1 MNLQDNVNNLLEYVN
16 AGEARHAKKSDDSIN
31 TINDSDG
38 NRINSTYLKI
48 DGSNT
53 QKAVPVNI
61 TGTAE
66 RAVADQ
72 NGNNISNTYLKK
84 TEKAIAANVADSF
97 VQNVVL
103 DITGDDARGTVSFRT
118 NGYYPLKLS
127 VNHAKKANYISNGFS
142 PIYQVF
148 DMNMSIYYGGFFKIA
163 KIKAV
168 NPLDFRANLRYFGT
182 GLRTTVK
189 GDISFSFYDEADFF
203 DTRACGNDVNAQFY
217 IKEINQKEYE
227 LYIKSDIR
235 HFYFEFLSD
244 QGGNT
249 TIEFEPQKAE
259 KDNAMKL
266 IRQDVPLP
274 VHSAYSHNGIY
285 RGNDITEYFKS
296 GQMSAHIKD
305 RTYSGIYIG
314 DQIKMDMTIDNQTFE
329 SRWTVADLDYFYENG
344 VLLVSDCYFANK
356 KYHMAS
362 SPSTDGGYVN
372 SDMWKN
378 TIPLYAKAVKNAF
391 GADHV
396 VDHLEFL
403 TSSIDKNAQS
413 LVYNRKGASLW
424 TFQKTVT
431 VNLLNESML
440 FGTSMLGFPLYESY
454 GAPCQLSLF
463 RLNRDS
469 IASSNNGGYWLRTIA
484 SDREYCSE
492 YYPKNSGN
500 VDPVNANDERYIRL
514 YFILK

>member
-66 RAVADQ
+66 WAKRAQ
-72 NGNNISNTYLKK
+72 W
-84 TEKAIAANVADSF
+84 
-97 VQNVVL
+97 
-103 DITGDDARGTVSFRT
+103 ARR
-118 NGYYPLKLS
+118 
-127 VNHAKKANYISNGFS
+127 ANYISNGSS
-142 PIYQVF
+142 PMYQVF
-148 DMNMSIYYGGFFKIA
+148 HMDMSGQQYVGFFKIA
-163 KIKAV
+163 KIKTV
-168 NPLDFRANLRYFGT
+168 NPTCFQANLRYFGT
-182 GLRTTVK
+182 DRGNIVK
-189 GDISFSFYDEADFF
+189 GDISFSFLSSEADFL
-203 DTRACGNDVNAQFY
+203 DTRALDVKEYGTANTQFY
-217 IKEINQKEYE
+217 IKEINVREYE
-227 LYIKSDIR
+227 LYTKSNFIQ

-244 QGGNT
+244 QDGNT

-305 RTYSGIYIG
+305 QTYSGIYIG
-314 DQIKMDMTIDNQTFE
+314 DQIKMDMTIDNQTFK
-329 SRWTVADLDYFYENG
+329 SLWTVADLDYFQERG
-344 VLLVSDCYFANK
+344 VLLVSDCFFTKK

-362 SPSTDGGYVN
+362 SPSTDGGYIN

-396 VDHLEFL
+396 VDHTEYL
-403 TSSIDKNAQS
+403 TASIDKNAQS
-413 LVYNRKGASLW
+413 LVRREKGAS
-424 TFQKTVT
+424 FGAVPRTVT

-440 FGTSMLGFPLYESY
+440 FGTSMLGYPPCESY
-454 GAPCQLSLF
+454 GPPYQLSLF
-463 RLNRDS
+463 RLNRRS
-469 IASSNNGGYWLRTIA
+469 VAVNNNSYEGYWLRTIA
-484 SDREYCSE
+484 SDRRYCFEEYDEVNSLSADSE
-492 YYPKNSGN
+492 QN
-500 VDPVNANDERYIRL
+500 IRL